1 MVDVGLGESNDE
13 GFHILLNKVELIFGV
28 FFRIIVLYELFLG
41 FGTPRVL
48 MVNEVENENAEGKGI
63 SFE

>member
-48 MVNEVENENAEGKGI
+48 MVNEVENENTEGKGI
-63 SFE
+63 GFE